1 MLSWPPIYDS
11 MIWNF
16 LLLVKN
22 EASPNKCQT
31 IIIYNDLKTV
41 IDMIHRVDNKQAGKE
56 IG

>member
-1 MLSWPPIYDS
+1 MLSWPPIYDN

-31 IIIYNDLKTV
+31 IIIYNDIKTV

-56 IG
+56 IR